1 MRTRLTDQL
10 LQNREV
16 GVSNQL
22 ITQSAGTG
30 GPQARLSAR
39 VSAARAV
46 PELAYR
52 AVEWEDLAVRVE
64 ALEARRLA

>member
-30 GPQARLSAR
+30 GPQARLSAECLLR
-39 VSAARAV
+39 V

-64 ALEARRLA
+64 ALEVRRLA